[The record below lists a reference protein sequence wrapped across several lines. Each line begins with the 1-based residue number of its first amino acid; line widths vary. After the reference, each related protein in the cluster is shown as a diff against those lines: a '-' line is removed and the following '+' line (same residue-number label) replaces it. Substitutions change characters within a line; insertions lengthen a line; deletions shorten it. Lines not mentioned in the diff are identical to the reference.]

1 MARPTNR
8 LSTLTLKKNLPPG
21 LYADGG
27 GLYLQVSQQA
37 TKAWIFRFTRA
48 GRPRKMGLGPVSTK
62 SDDKRITLAD
72 ARQKAT
78 AARSLLIDG
87 VDPIE
92 ARNAK
97 RTQAALQDA
106 LAVTFKHCADEYL
119 KDNEGSW
126 KNEVHRKQWAS
137 TLKTYVHP
145 VIGALPVAGVDTG
158 LVLKIL
164 RPIWN
169 AKPETANRVRGR
181 IETILDWAK
190 THSYRKGDNPAL
202 WKGHLDNVLPKRSKV
217 KRVRHHPALPY
228 ADVPEFVAV
237 LRDVEGITARALE
250 FTILTAGR
258 TGAVIGAT
266 LPEIDLEAK
275 VWTVPPERAGTK
287 IDGNEPRRIPL
298 PARAIEIL
306 KALPHEDNNP
316 YLFIG
321 GKGGCGLSNMAMAE
335 LMKDLAFPSTTP
347 GRLATVHG
355 FRSTFKDWVS
365 ETTNYPNHVSEAALW
380 HVVADKVEAAYRRGD
395 LFEKRRAL
403 MADWAAFCFGKTEA
417 SS

>member
-8 LSTLTLKKNLPPG
+8 LSALTLKKDLPPG

-27 GLYLQVSQQA
+27 GLYMQVSQQK
-37 TKAWIFRFTRA
+37 TKAWIFRFTRS
-48 GRPRKMGLGPVSTK
+48 GVPRKMGLGPVSVK
-62 SDDKRITLAD
+62 ADDKRITLSD

-97 RTQAALQDA
+97 RAQTALQDA
-106 LAVTFKHCADEYL
+106 QAVTFKHCADEYL
-119 KDNEGSW
+119 RDNQASW
-126 KNEVHRKQWAS
+126 KNEVHRRQWGS

-145 VIGALPVAGVDTG
+145 VIGHLPVAGVDTG

-169 AKPETANRVRGR
+169 EKPETANRVRGR
-181 IETILDWAK
+181 VETILDWAK
-190 THSYRKGDNPAL
+190 THSYRQGDNAAR

-228 ADVPEFVAV
+228 PDVPEFVAE
-237 LRDVEGITARALE
+237 LHDIEGITAQALE

-258 TGAVIGAT
+258 TGAVIGALLT
-266 LPEIDLEAK
+266 EIDFDAK
-275 VWTVPPERAGTK
+275 IWTVPPERAGTK
-287 IDGNEPRRIPL
+287 IDGDASRRIPL
-298 PARAIEIL
+298 CDRAIEIL
-306 KALPHEDNNP
+306 KALPREDGNP
-316 YLFIG
+316 HVFIG
-321 GKGGCGLSNMAMAE
+321 DKPGRHLSNMAMLE
-335 LMKDLAFPSTTP
+335 LMREMRP
-347 GRLATVHG
+347 GFVPHG
-355 FRSTFKDWVS
+355 FRSSFKDWCA
-365 ETTNYPNHVSEAALW
+365 ETTSYPNEVSEAALW

-395 LFEKRRAL
+395 LFEKRCSL
-403 MADWAAFCFGKTEA
+403 MDDWAKFCLGETAA

>member
-1 MARPTNR
+1 MPRPTNR
-8 LSTLTLKKNLPPG
+8 LSALTLKKKLPPG

-27 GLYLQVSQQA
+27 GLYMQVSLQG
-37 TKAWIFRFTRA
+37 TKAWIFRYARA
-48 GRPRKMGLGPVSTK
+48 KRPRKMGLGPVSTK
-62 SDDKRITLAD
+62 PDDKRITLAD
-72 ARQKAT
+72 ARQKAA

-97 RTQAALQDA
+97 RAQAALEDA
-106 LAVTFKHCADEYL
+106 HAVTFKHCADEYL
-119 KDNEGSW
+119 KDNEASW
-126 KNEVHRKQWAS
+126 KNEVHRRQWAS

-145 VIGALPVAGVDTG
+145 VIGHLPVAGVDTG

-190 THSYRKGDNPAL
+190 THTYRQGDNPAR

-228 ADVPEFVAV
+228 VDVPEFVAE
-237 LRDVEGITARALE
+237 LRDIEGITARALE

-287 IDGNEPRRIPL
+287 IDGDEPRRVPL
-298 PARAIEIL
+298 SARAIEIL
-306 KALPHEDNNP
+306 KALPRQEGNP
-316 YLFIG
+316 HVFIG
-321 GKGGCGLSNMAMAE
+321 AKSGKALSNMAMLE
-335 LMKDLAFPSTTP
+335 MMREMRP
-347 GRLATVHG
+347 GFVPHG
-355 FRSTFKDWVS
+355 FRSTFKDWCS
-365 ETTNYPNHVSEAALW
+365 ETTNYPNEVSEAALW

-395 LFEKRRAL
+395 LFEKRCAL
-403 MADWAAFCFGKTEA
+403 MADWAAFCCKEMA
-417 SS
+417 K

>member
-1 MARPTNR
+1 MASLVIMTGCYPACVGERIRVIVIERRERCNLKNPGSPALACPARWGSVRSVSNLTTNASLR
-8 LSTLTLKKNLPPG
+8 LLDGIAPIAARDARRAQTAL
-21 LYADGG
+21 ADG
-27 GLYLQVSQQA
+27 Q
-37 TKAWIFRFTRA
+37 
-48 GRPRKMGLGPVSTK
+48 
-62 SDDKRITLAD
+62 
-72 ARQKAT
+72 
-78 AARSLLIDG
+78 
-87 VDPIE
+87 
-92 ARNAK
+92 
-97 RTQAALQDA
+97 
-106 LAVTFKHCADEYL
+106 AVTFKHCADEYL
-119 KDNEGSW
+119 RDNEGSW

-137 TLKTYVHP
+137 TLKAYVHP

-181 IETILDWAK
+181 VETILDWAK
-190 THSYRKGDNPAL
+190 THSYRQGDNPAL

-217 KRVRHHPALPY
+217 KRVRHHPALPF
-228 ADVPEFVAV
+228 ADVPEFVAG

-287 IDGNEPRRIPL
+287 IDGGEPRRIPL
-298 PARAIEIL
+298 SARAIEIL
-306 KALPHEDNNP
+306 KALPNEDNNP
-316 YLFIG
+316 YLFTG
-321 GKGGCGLSNMAMAE
+321 GKEGCGLSNMAMAE

-395 LFEKRRAL
+395 LFEKRRQL
-403 MADWAAFCFGKTEA
+403 MADWAAHCSVRGR
-417 SS
+417 S

>member
-1 MARPTNR
+1 VARPTNR
-8 LSTLTLKKNLPPG
+8 LSTLTLKKNLSPG

-27 GLYLQVSQQA
+27 GLYLQVSQEG

-48 GRPRKMGLGPVSTK
+48 GVPRKMGMGPVSVK
-62 SDDKRITLAD
+62 PDDKRITLAD

-87 VDPIE
+87 IDPIE

-97 RTQAALQDA
+97 RAQAALQDA
-106 LAVTFKHCADEYL
+106 QAVTFKHCADEYL

-126 KNEVHRKQWAS
+126 KNEVHRRQWAS

-145 VIGALPVAGVDTG
+145 LIGNLPVAGVDTG

-169 AKPETANRVRGR
+169 TKPETANRVRGR

-190 THSYRKGDNPAL
+190 THSYRQGDNPAR

-228 ADVPEFVAV
+228 ADVPELVAD
-237 LRDVEGITARALE
+237 LRDIEGITARALE

-258 TGAVIGAT
+258 TGAVIGA
-266 LPEIDLEAK
+266 LLSEVDLDAK
-275 VWTVPPERAGTK
+275 IWTVPPDRAGTK
-287 IDGNEPRRIPL
+287 IDGDEPRRIPL
-298 PARAIEIL
+298 SDRAIEIL
-306 KALPHEDNNP
+306 KDLPRQDENP
-316 YLFIG
+316 HVFIG
-321 GKGGCGLSNMAMAE
+321 AKRGKALSNMAMLE
-335 LMKDLAFPSTTP
+335 MMRDLRP
-347 GRLATVHG
+347 GYVPHG
-355 FRSTFKDWVS
+355 FRSTFKDWCS
-365 ETTNYPNHVSEAALW
+365 ETTSYPNEVSEAALW

-403 MADWAAFCFGKTEA
+403 MADWATYCA
-417 SS
+417 SERKAPR